1 MTHTRTALLIGGG
14 IAGPVAAMALQK
26 AGIDSVIY
34 EAHADTAEG
43 IGSFLTVAS
52 NGLRALRILD
62 VDQPVIASS
71 FSTPTIVLGSGT
83 GKRLGRTATGPLDG
97 GTIGRT
103 ISRADL
109 YRAVHDEARRRGIRI
124 EHGKRLVDA
133 RPTAEGVLAV
143 FEDGS
148 QATGDLLIGCDGV
161 HSAVR
166 RILDPTA
173 PAPTYTGLIN
183 FGGNVS
189 GISVDSEPGV
199 YHMIFG
205 KRAFFGYV
213 AAPGGEVWWFANV
226 PQRDEPARGELE
238 SVGTAEWHR
247 RLANLFATDAGP
259 AAGLIAATEHDL
271 AASSVHAIPHLPT
284 WHKQRMIVIG
294 DAAHAPSPTSG
305 QGASLAIEDAIVLAK
320 CLRDLPDPEQAFA
333 SYEAQRRSRV
343 ERIIKNA
350 ARINSGKAAGPVGRV
365 LRDLLMPVAMKLVKP
380 EKMTAWQYDYRIDWD
395 APVADGSPFGS
406 VKSHYR

>member
-1 MTHTRTALLIGGG
+1 MTRARTALLIGGG

-52 NGLRALRILD
+52 NGLHALRTLD
-62 VDQPVIASS
+62 AEQPVIASS
-71 FSTPTIVLGSGT
+71 FPTPTIVLWSGT
-83 GKRLGRTATGPLDG
+83 GKRLGQTATGPLDG

-103 ISRADL
+103 VSRPDL
-109 YRAVHDEARRRGIRI
+109 YRAVHDEARRRGIRV
-124 EHGKRLVDA
+124 EYRKRLVDA
-133 RPTAEGVLAV
+133 RPTAEGVLAA

-148 QATGDLLIGCDGV
+148 QVTGDLLIGADGV

-166 RILDPTA
+166 RILDPAA
-173 PAPTYTGLIN
+173 PAPTYTGLIGL
-183 FGGNVS
+183 GGCVT
-189 GISVDSEPGV
+189 GVDVDSEPGE

-205 KRAFFGYV
+205 RRAFFGYV

-226 PQRDEPARGELE
+226 PRPDEPARGELE
-238 SVGTAEWHR
+238 TVGTAEWHR
-247 RLANLFATDAGP
+247 RLADLFAIDAGP
-259 AAGLIAATEHDL
+259 AGALIAATKHDL
-271 AASSVHAIPHLPT
+271 AASPIHVIPHLPT
-284 WHKQRMIVIG
+284 WHSQRMVVIG

-305 QGASLAIEDAIVLAK
+305 QGASLAIEDAVVLAR
-320 CLRDLPDPEQAFA
+320 CLRDLPDTEQAFA
-333 SYEAQRRSRV
+333 TYEDLRRSRV

-350 ARINSGKAAGPVGRV
+350 ARVNSSKAASPIARV

-380 EKMTAWQYDYRIDWD
+380 EKLMAWQYDYRIDWNRVG
-395 APVADGSPFGS
+395 P